1 MPELPRHDLDPWP
14 KELRLRREDI
24 YGGDGR

>member
-1 MPELPRHDLDPWP
+1 MPELRGIGPWP